1 LVFPHE
7 IEGLSR
13 EEIAANK
20 PYLLKALDS
29 IDASLSQ
36 SS

>member
-20 PYLLKALDS
+20 PYLLKALAPPDKQK
-29 IDASLSQ
+29 IP
-36 SS
+36 